1 MSARNVSSLP
11 TRALVSLLDSV
22 PEEQVREK
30 LFKQVPE
37 RQGHPCRS
45 GHRIISTCPPMG
57 KGTEYVHPLPQ
68 IDCCQ
73 AVCAENEGEFAAV
86 MNVVFE
92 HMPDNILAR
101 TCGTLFAIR
110 WEDMLKIGRR
120 PASKR
125 ILDHLPG
132 PLEHLFSGICLDK
145 YIPFRV

>member
-11 TRALVSLLDSV
+11 TRALVLLLDSV

-30 LFKQVPE
+30 VFKQVPE
-37 RQGHPCRS
+37 RQGRPYRS
-45 GHRIISTCPPMG
+45 GTASFQH
-57 KGTEYVHPLPQ
+57 VHPWGGELNTFMLLPQ

-101 TCGTLFAIR
+101 TCGTLFAVR
-110 WEDMLKIGRR
+110 WEDLLKIGRS

-132 PLEHLFSGICLDK
+132 PLKPGNQLC
-145 YIPFRV
+145 RRA